1 MDNVPTGPLES
12 DPIDYYRGRD
22 VAEVRRLVDEA
33 LTGVEL
39 GAYDR
44 RIVEWLKGWDS
55 PTIVAMASLIQ
66 RARAAG
72 PADRDQPT
80 G

>member
-1 MDNVPTGPLES
+1 MDMVPAGPLET

-22 VAEVRRLVDEA
+22 LAELATLIDAA
-33 LTGVEL
+33 LTGIEL

-55 PTIVAMASLIQ
+55 PTIVAIASLIQ

-72 PADRDQPT
+72 PADRDRPNA
-80 G
+80 